1 MGKKSSSGQ
10 HGKPSM
16 AQMMMCA
23 DGTKRHCPFV
33 SVCTPTFNR
42 RPFIPMMLE
51 CFRQQ
56 TYPKSRVEWIIID
69 DGTDPIKDVLEEHGK
84 DLMPFIKYFYYP
96 EKMTLGKK
104 RNLMHEK
111 TKGSII
117 VYFDDDDFLPPR
129 RIAHAVEKLQE
140 NPKALCAGSS
150 EMYIYFKHIQKMYQF
165 GPYGPNHSTA
175 GTFAFRRELLNITRY
190 EDEASLAEEKFFL
203 KDYTI
208 PFVQLDPLQT
218 ILVFSHE
225 HNTFDKRRLLEN
237 PHPQFV
243 RESTKTVDDFVK
255 DGKIKKFFLEEING
269 LLEKYAPGE
278 PQNKPDVLK
287 QLKKIE
293 EERKRGEEEHRR
305 LQQQK
310 QGQSTQQP
318 APNSPVF
325 LMKGPDGS
333 EKAISPE
340 EVVQLIDRQ
349 QKQIAEMS
357 KVIQDQQASLQSNMK
372 KINDISV
379 FLAQKGLSMD
389 DATL

>member
-1 MGKKSSSGQ
+1 MGKKSTSS
-10 HGKPSM
+10 ST
-16 AQMMMCA
+16 AAMMLCA

-175 GTFAFRRELLNITRY
+175 GTFAFRKELLNITRY
-190 EDEASLAEEKFFL
+190 EDNASLAEEKFFL

-208 PFVQLDPLQT
+208 PFVQLDPMQT

-237 PHPQFV
+237 PHPQYV
-243 RESTKTVDDFVK
+243 RESTRTVDDFVK
-255 DGKIKKFFLEEING
+255 DEKIKKFFLEEING

-293 EERKRGEEEHRR
+293 EERKIVENEHLRK
-305 LQQQK
+305 QQ
-310 QGQSTQQP
+310 QQP

-325 LMKGPDGS
+325 LMKGPDGV
-333 EKAISPE
+333 EKAITPE

-349 QKQIAEMS
+349 QKQITDMNR
-357 KVIQDQQASLQSNMK
+357 VIQEQQGLLQSNMRK
-372 KINDISV
+372 LNDISIQ
-379 FLAQKGLSMD
+379 LAKKGISMEDLSSSSSSVEPNK
-389 DATL
+389 